1 MKDDGFQDE
10 VQVEEPVEAVS
21 TPVEP
26 LTGEKRPRSDEDEE
40 TKHSIMPFSTEPSR
54 AHSAPNNPIPSQA
67 GHAKSEP
74 TGPDVPMNGSY
85 HSNGGHGG
93 GGNVDPSMMGYDALY
108 IGDLQWVRSL
118 SCQLVFACAICS
130 ERFCFVF
137 LLPLLVLQW
146 TTDEDVRQVALN
158 VGVAIDHRDIT
169 FSEHKVNGKSK
180 GLVGQN

>member
-1 MKDDGFQDE
+1 MTPSSACTHRFADSRNWVLSIKDDGFQDE

-26 LTGEKRPRSDEDEE
+26 LTGEKRPRPDEDED
-40 TKHSIMPFSTEPSR
+40 TKHTILPPPTEPSR
-54 AHSAPNNPIPSQA
+54 SHSATNNAIPVMSQT
-67 GHAKSEP
+67 GHAKSGL
-74 TGPDVPMNGSY
+74 TGPDVAMNGSY

-130 ERFCFVF
+130 ERCFLVPNSGRRTRTCVR
-137 LLPLLVLQW
+137 LL
-146 TTDEDVRQVALN
+146 
-158 VGVAIDHRDIT
+158 
-169 FSEHKVNGKSK
+169 
-180 GLVGQN
+180 